1 MSEKLLPPAFSED
14 RECFGL
20 QGDRDL
26 ARRFVT
32 LLAPFQQRDA
42 MGPLVPLM
50 RLAFHQSRL
59 FHALQQRGHGV
70 GIAAHALRQ
79 FPLCQ
84 PARLAFQQR
93 AHHGELIRRDLQVRN
108 AAAKRLVQAE
118 PGPAQQR
125 GQATALGRIDGH
137 PAVYFN
143 TGTWRAVHQI
153 GHDLGG
159 RPSFL
164 PYDAMSYLVFF
175 PSDDKLNR
183 EYEWWTG
190 AMVTRDAH

>member
-125 GQATALGRIDGH
+125 GQATALGRIDGQR
-137 PAVYFN
+137 VSV
-143 TGTWRAVHQI
+143 TGTLLCLRHETEAFTERSRMEQVLWRCAVA
-153 GHDLGG
+153 GG
-159 RPSFL
+159 LSR
-164 PYDAMSYLVFF
+164 
-175 PSDDKLNR
+175 
-183 EYEWWTG
+183 
-190 AMVTRDAH
+190 